1 MGYGSNANNYGAIS
15 TGAQMSTQQQQQVAW
30 SQQASVQGAQQ
41 ADQSQGTYGRS
52 ATGLTPVMGT
62 GTVSAA
68 TAATT
73 QYAGQYGAIYAAAPA
88 AQASGQQVISTLL
101 L

>member
-1 MGYGSNANNYGAIS
+1 VGYGSNANNYGAIS
-15 TGAQMSTQQQQQVAW
+15 TGAQMSAQQQQQVAW

-41 ADQSQGTYGRS
+41 GRS
-52 ATGLTPVMGT
+52 ATGLAPVMGT

-73 QYAGQYGAIYAAAPA
+73 QYAGQYGAIYAAASA

>member
-15 TGAQMSTQQQQQVAW
+15 TGAQMSAQQQQQVTW

-41 ADQSQGTYGRS
+41 ADQSQGTYGHS
-52 ATGLTPVMGT
+52 ATGLTPAMGT

-73 QYAGQYGAIYAAAPA
+73 QYAGQHGAVYAAAPA
-88 AQASGQQVISTLL
+88 PQASGQQVISTLL